1 LVVRAEPP
9 RGALSLALT
18 HSDPPRGEI
27 LRGAMSQKN
36 VEIVRRLYEGV
47 PAPLETPQELFEPD
61 FELDQT
67 DVPLDAIDIV
77 RGLEAALESM
87 REYWDTFADFHIEL
101 KEVLHA
107 DEEHVV
113 TAVRDGGQIRGSDA
127 EVWNASSTPG
137 PSVMARSF
145 ASRYTRTRTEPSKP
159 PGSRS
164 R

>member
-1 LVVRAEPP
+1 MR
-9 RGALSLALT
+9 LAPAPASGPT
-18 HSDPPRGEI
+18 RREI
-27 LRGAMSQKN
+27 LRGAMSQRN

-47 PAPLETPQELFEPD
+47 PARLETPQELFEPD

-77 RGLEAALESM
+77 RGLGAALESM
-87 REYWDTFADFHIEL
+87 REYWGTFEDFHIEL

-127 EVWNASSTPG
+127 EVWNRFFHAWTFGDGKIVRLSIHTDKNRAFEAAGVS
-137 PSVMARSF
+137 
-145 ASRYTRTRTEPSKP
+145 E
-159 PGSRS
+159 
-164 R
+164 